1 MGLLGYDTISL
12 TDLTDAL
19 PASLT
24 LSSTLNSNTQIRE
37 GEKYTPDFTE
47 EEIIITPSL
56 FLGGTEIDYSRYNK
70 QVFYQCGEQDKNGE
84 ITYSYNG
91 TELINND
98 IYVDRYGRLHYKKNL
113 SSNITIEAFIKDFQD
128 SGITYTTINVV
139 NPITILFLTKD
150 SGYSIFI
157 SSDDGREHFEEG
169 QESPITLTAFLYN
182 GIDEI
187 EGTTYKWFAT
197 SKKDSSGN
205 LIELTT
211 GSNITISSDK
221 KSITVA
227 RAAVNSLETF
237 ICEITNFYGTVFK
250 ATKNLIDKTDVYF
263 GSIVSNG
270 SLILTPEHTSVVLT
284 SDVWYKTKLINEI
297 DSSRFSYDWYCIDE
311 NGSFTDITMGEE
323 KNFTVDIT
331 SSTFPKS
338 NFVVYCE
345 TKIDNKAI
353 VVASIDIQYSPIS
366 YQVILSPST
375 AFIPAKA
382 DGSYR
387 GTSTYNKT
395 FSFKLVDD
403 NKQPLTFSTS
413 TDSGPT
419 FSSISP
425 FSASVVQNVKD
436 KWDFTITLTF
446 NPNNGS
452 ITSLADNIIL
462 GFSYKYL
469 ETIFE
474 EEIEII
480 KSLQGITGANGKD
493 GKDGI
498 NGSNGADGYTVSLSN
513 SFHMF
518 SGGEVYASEGQSTF
532 TEIKAYQ
539 GDNERVITKL
549 VVEFNGKTQDITSG
563 NTYTSIVTGLSI
575 AYNKTSQT
583 LTLTTNN
590 SRLSKE
596 GSLILYITFNNLKG
610 TAITT
615 VEYFQFK
622 INFNGNSYSLIS
634 NNNLITYK
642 PAEEAFTPTS
652 LTLSATYKK
661 GGIGANIVY
670 TSGKLFYSIDDSS
683 TKTKMSGSNGQYT
696 FNVSSL
702 LTKNNKAVHFKLY
715 SENASDSNPDDKY
728 LLDVENISVVT
739 SLEGIEIGGENLLK
753 FTKKL
758 TLGDIKWQVSNS
770 SYVSIN
776 SSEEF
781 SYASF
786 NISGLTSNAW
796 HRLRSP
802 KIELNK
808 EYIDKKMCLSFF
820 IKSSDWSKLDNSLQ
834 ATVAAYT
841 DFYSNTRNA
850 YKSIASITYPSGSS
864 FELDSSLTNGKWIR
878 VYKVFSF
885 NELSYTDNSSGTA
898 TALANCSYF
907 NIIFYCGKNGSF
919 EIKKPKLELSTSPS
933 AWSASPYDID
943 YNNVVGTNLA
953 KNDSLYQTID
963 TTDPFIVF
971 SDLLT
976 KNTYYTFSFSSSAY
990 DGSNAT
996 QFRCEL
1002 RHRTT
1007 IAEDEEDEGESS
1019 STLIDYFTFPNSSST
1034 TQFKSFLTPNTDGYY
1049 SFRIYATTS
1058 TSTSSPNYT
1067 LTIQKA
1073 KIELGTEAT
1082 PFFLN
1087 DEYINSLIQNAQDL
1101 SNNNSQQINVLLEN
1115 GENITLQVNSAK
1127 DAINKLENLQSTY
1140 ITKDDQSGW
1149 IEMAKQQIYADDN
1162 NYLKRLKGQITMSV
1176 EDAAEP
1182 YIQISTK
1189 NSTNFFA
1196 TKITDKSLGFYE
1208 NNIDT
1213 PVASISGSKL
1223 IIESAIFKQNF
1234 YIGNLLVSITDTGV
1248 GFSW

>member
-1 MGLLGYDTISL
+1 MGLLGYNTISL

-37 GEKYTPDFTE
+37 GEKYIPDFTE

-70 QVFYQCGEQDKNGE
+70 QVFYQCGEQDENGE
-84 ITYSYNG
+84 ITYSYSG
-91 TELINND
+91 TELISND

-150 SGYSIFI
+150 GGYSIFI
-157 SSDDGREHFEEG
+157 SSNDGREHFEEG

-187 EGTTYKWFAT
+187 TGATYKWFAS
-197 SKKDSSGN
+197 SKKDSLGN
-205 LIELTT
+205 LVEITT
-211 GSNITISSDK
+211 DANITVSSDK

-237 ICEITNFYGTVFK
+237 ICEITNSYGTVFK

-284 SDVWYKTKLINEI
+284 SNVWYKTELINEI

-323 KNFTVDIT
+323 KNFTIDIT
-331 SSTFPKS
+331 GSTFPKS

-353 VVASIDIQYSPIS
+353 VIASIDIQYSPIS
-366 YQVILSPST
+366 YQSFLSPNVS
-375 AFIPAKA
+375 FIPVKS
-382 DGSYR
+382 DGSFK
-387 GTSTYNKT
+387 GAAVFSKV
-395 FSFKLVDD
+395 FSFKLIDD
-403 NKQPLTFSTS
+403 NKQPLIFNSS
-413 TDSGPT
+413 SDSGPT
-419 FSSISP
+419 FSTISP
-425 FSASVVQNVKD
+425 FSANIVQND
-436 KWDFTITLTF
+436 TTKWDFSINITFDPTS
-446 NPNNGS
+446 GS
-452 ITSLADNIIL
+452 ITSLNDNIIL
-462 GFSYKYL
+462 SFSYKYL
-469 ETIFE
+469 DTIFE
-474 EEIEII
+474 EEINLI
-480 KSLQGITGANGKD
+480 KVFQGE
-493 GKDGI
+493 DGI
-498 NGSNGADGYTVSLSN
+498 SGDSGYTVILSN
-513 SFHMF
+513 GFHMF
-518 SGGEVYASEGQSTF
+518 SGGETYATEGQNAS
-532 TEIKAYQ
+532 TEINVFQ
-539 GDNERVITKL
+539 GDIELNVAKL
-549 VVEFNGKTQDITSG
+549 VIEFESITADITNGEVNS
-563 NTYTSIVTGLSI
+563 SIVPGLDIS
-575 AYNKTSQT
+575 YNNSSQI
-583 LTLTTNN
+583 LMLVTNS

-596 GSLILYITFNNLKG
+596 GSLKLYITFNNVKG
-610 TAITT
+610 NTITT
-615 VEYFQFK
+615 LESFQFK
-622 INFNGNSYSLIS
+622 INFNGDSYNLTSTE
-634 NNNLITYK
+634 NLITYMPSTETFS
-642 PAEEAFTPTS
+642 PAII
-652 LTLSATYKK
+652 TLSTTYRK
-661 GGIGANIVY
+661 GGIGANLVY
-670 TSGKLFYSIDDSS
+670 TTGKVFYSIDNS
-683 TKTKMSGSNGQYT
+683 TSLVKLNGANGIYSMDLTSKITNSNR
-696 FNVSSL
+696 VI
-702 LTKNNKAVHFKLY
+702 HFKLY
-715 SENASDSNPDDKY
+715 NEQANDASPENKY
-728 LLDVENISVVT
+728 LLDVENVSIVV
-739 SLEGIEIGGENLLK
+739 SLEGIEIGGDNLLK
-753 FTKKL
+753 WTKTFPLEQTKWIASRD
-758 TLGDIKWQVSNS
+758 DILNIDKT
-770 SYVSIN
+770 
-776 SSEEF
+776 EDF
-781 SYASF
+781 YALNF
-786 NISGLTSNAW
+786 NKSGLTTVDWSYFS
-796 HRLRSP
+796 SP
-802 KIELNK
+802 KIPLDK
-808 EYIDKKMCLSFF
+808 EYINKQFCLSFY
-820 IKSSDWSKLDNSLQ
+820 IKSDDWSNLDDLMVVTIIANSDL
-834 ATVAAYT
+834 
-841 DFYSNTRNA
+841 YSTTRNA
-850 YKSIASITYPSGSS
+850 YKDIGDITKDLNSS
-864 FELDSSLTNGKWIR
+864 FILDKALTNGEWIKA
-878 VYKVFSF
+878 YKVFTL
-885 NELSYTDNSSGTA
+885 NELEKTENFSGVA
-898 TALANCSYF
+898 TALEDCSYLF
-907 NIIFYCGKNGSF
+907 INFYCSKNGSF
-919 EIKKPKLELSTSPS
+919 KIKKPKLELGNSPS

-953 KNDSLYQTID
+953 KNDSLYQTVN

-996 QFRCEL
+996 EFRCEL

-1019 STLIDYFTFPNSSST
+1019 STLVDYFTFPNSSST
-1034 TQFKSFLTPNTDGYY
+1034 TQFKSFLTPNTDGHY
-1049 SFRIYATTS
+1049 SFRVYATTN
-1058 TSTSSPNYT
+1058 TSVSSPKYT

-1087 DEYINSLIQNAQDL
+1087 DEYINSLIQSAQDL
-1101 SNNNSQQINVLLEN
+1101 SNSNSQQINVLLEN

-1127 DAINKLENLQSTY
+1127 DAISKLESLQSTY

-1149 IEMAKQQIYADDN
+1149 IEMAKQQIYADDD

-1234 YIGNLLVSITDTGV
+1234 YIGDLLVSITDTGV

>member
-37 GEKYTPDFTE
+37 GEKYIPDFTK

-70 QVFYQCGEQDKNGE
+70 KVFYQCGEQNASGE

-91 TELINND
+91 TELTSNS

-113 SSNITIEAFIKDFQD
+113 SSNITIEAFIKDFKD
-128 SGITYTTINVV
+128 SGITYTTINAV

-150 SGYSIFI
+150 GGYSIFI
-157 SSDDGREHFEEG
+157 SSNDGREHFEEG

-182 GIDEI
+182 GVDEI
-187 EGTTYKWFAT
+187 KGTTYKWFAT

-205 LIELTT
+205 LVELTT
-211 GSNITISSDK
+211 SSNITISSDK

-237 ICEITNFYGTVFK
+237 ICEITNSYGTIFK

-270 SLILTPEHTSVVLT
+270 SLILTPEHTSVILT
-284 SDVWYKTKLINEI
+284 SDVWYKTELINEI
-297 DSSRFSYDWYCIDE
+297 DSSRFSYDWYCVDE

-323 KNFTVDIT
+323 KNFIVDIT
-331 SSTFPKS
+331 NSTFPKS

-345 TKIDNKAI
+345 TKIDNRAI
-353 VVASIDIQYSPIS
+353 VIASIDIQYSPIS

-375 AFIPAKA
+375 AFIPAKE

-387 GTSTYNKT
+387 GTSTYNKI

-419 FSSISP
+419 FSSITP

-452 ITSLADNIIL
+452 ITSLTENIIL

-469 ETIFE
+469 ETTFE

-493 GKDGI
+493 
-498 NGSNGADGYTVSLSN
+498 GADGYTVSLSN

-518 SGGEVYASEGQSTF
+518 SGGEVYASEGQSTS

-563 NTYTSIVTGLSI
+563 NTYTSIVTGLNI
-575 AYNKTSQT
+575 VYNKTSQT
-583 LTLTTNN
+583 ITLTTN
-590 SRLSKE
+590 SSKLSKE
-596 GSLILYITFNNLKG
+596 GTLILYVTFNNLKD

-683 TKTKMSGSNGQYT
+683 NKTKMSGSNGQYT

-728 LLDVENISVVT
+728 LLDVENISIVT

-758 TLGDIKWQVSNS
+758 TLGDTKWKVSNGN
-770 SYVSIN
+770 YVSIN

-786 NISGLTSNAW
+786 NISGLTSNTW
-796 HRLRSP
+796 HCLRSP

-834 ATVAAYT
+834 AIIGAYT
-841 DFYSNTRNA
+841 DFYSNTKNA
-850 YKSIASITYPSGSS
+850 FKSIASITYPSGSS

-885 NELSYTDNSSGTA
+885 NNLNSTDNSSGTV
-898 TALANCSYF
+898 TALADCSYF
-907 NIIFYCGKNGSF
+907 NIVFYCNRNGSF
-919 EIKKPKLELSTSPS
+919 EIKKPKLELGTSPS

-943 YNNVVGTNLA
+943 YNAVVGKNLA
-953 KNDSLYQTID
+953 KNDSLYQTVN
-963 TTDPFIVF
+963 TTDPYIVF
-971 SDLLT
+971 ADGL
-976 KNTYYTFSFSSSAY
+976 KENTNYTFSFSSSSY
-990 DGSNAT
+990 DGNNSSK
-996 QFRCEL
+996 FRCEL

-1007 IAEDEEDEGESS
+1007 ITDSEDDGESNSSLISYFEFSNS
-1019 STLIDYFTFPNSSST
+1019 STSPQYKT
-1034 TQFKSFLTPNTDGYY
+1034 FLTPSTTGYY
-1049 SFRIYATTS
+1049 SFRIYATSS
-1058 TSTSSPNYT
+1058 TSTSSPKYT

-1073 KIELGTEAT
+1073 KLELGIEAT

-1087 DEYINSLIQNAQDL
+1087 DEYVNSLIESMQNNSTEQ
-1101 SNNNSQQINVLLEN
+1101 SQQILVLLEN
-1115 GENITLQVNSAK
+1115 GEKLTLQVNSAK
-1127 DAINKLENLQSTY
+1127 DAISKLEGLQNTY
-1140 ITKDDQSGW
+1140 ITKDEKNGIID
-1149 IEMAKQQIYADDN
+1149 MAKQQIYADDD

-1189 NSTNFFA
+1189 NSSNFFA

-1208 NNIDT
+1208 NNTNT
-1213 PVASISGSKL
+1213 PVASITGSKL
-1223 IIESAIFKQNF
+1223 VIESAIFKQNF
-1234 YIGNLLVSITDTGV
+1234 YIGDLLVSITDTGV